1 MASVNTISVETN
13 SKFDDLY
20 SKILL
25 LTTNFE
31 TTKIQI
37 ETNTTTIQKLNDS
50 NDNLNEENNYLKTQI
65 SSLKSEI
72 NEIQQYLRVNNLEV
86 VGLPEPD
93 DENSDEDNLLRTF
106 NLLSDGVQYY
116 KSDIDISHVVPSR
129 RLDGKR
135 VVICKF
141 ISRKKKFSILTAKK
155 AKRDLKL
162 EDNLIFINEHLS
174 CENRKLFAMASE
186 RKKHL
191 EYKYLWTKNNGSI
204 FMR

>member
-116 KSDIDISHVVPSR
+116 K
-129 RLDGKR
+129 
-135 VVICKF
+135 
-141 ISRKKKFSILTAKK
+141 LT
-155 AKRDLKL
+155 
-162 EDNLIFINEHLS
+162 LIFLMLS
-174 CENRKLFAMASE
+174 RPE
-186 RKKHL
+186 
-191 EYKYLWTKNNGSI
+191 GS
-204 FMR
+204 MVSV